1 MVKGMSPYNHM
12 SAIRAL
18 QSTTKRRPVVSSGRR
33 RRRSGR
39 PKRLFGSDN
48 NNNDKENTK
57 KANSGPKSKRD
68 WTPGR
73 IARKTRGPLRVQQ
86 QPHRPE
92 PRPGKSAVR
101 AVATNAPV
109 DTVVLRAPTQ
119 NAPSKITPQW
129 IAVKRNPMP
138 TLALQYA
145 ASGVV
150 RILSIELTG
159 LEHCGATE
167 LCDTIYSQCDMYF
180 SGVPRSQVRRLIQA
194 ARAYD

>member
-1 MVKGMSPYNHM
+1 MIKGMSPYNHM

-33 RRRSGR
+33 RRSGR
-39 PKRLFGSDN
+39 PKRLFGS
-48 NNNDKENTK
+48 DKENTK

-73 IARKTRGPLRVQQ
+73 IARKTRGPLRLRQ

-138 TLALQYA
+138 TLALQYCEA

-180 SGVPRSQVRRLIQA
+180 SGVPRSQVLRLIQA